1 MWQYYQT
8 YYILKGEDYEDKYAL
23 LSTPTK
29 LGVGLITKTAVLKP
43 RQSPLCLHNAFMMG
57 WFIVLCKSYCQSD
70 TESTEYCSNRCLM
83 RSPNS
88 QRLMGLMDILPPCYV
103 KNTELKTSNKLFF
116 FFCLSQKLWSV
127 RLPGRNWLLMW
138 PPINRNLSFDQGQCH
153 IKD

>member
-57 WFIVLCKSYCQSD
+57 
-70 TESTEYCSNRCLM
+70 
-83 RSPNS
+83 
-88 QRLMGLMDILPPCYV
+88 
-103 KNTELKTSNKLFF
+103 
-116 FFCLSQKLWSV
+116 
-127 RLPGRNWLLMW
+127 
-138 PPINRNLSFDQGQCH
+138 
-153 IKD
+153 